1 MSGFL
6 RDVISHIPGASDK
19 EEFGSDKLS
28 PLGLLIF
35 LSLYLVLF
43 LTVGVYLWD
52 HAAVPLI
59 PMLNKTGKNGEMK
72 LLGLGIL
79 SALYIH

>member
-6 RDVISHIPGASDK
+6 RDIISRIPGAR
-19 EEFGSDKLS
+19 EEKFGNEQLT
-28 PLGLLIF
+28 PLGMLIF

-52 HAAVPLI
+52 NAAVPLI